1 MHQLFAGLGVLG
13 TKPGGKGSGA
23 TANEDVC
30 HPRTTSRTKPG
41 GDTRPEGEGPVA
53 KAPRLGRKPRGAMVA
68 AVGRSRETVG
78 LGCVTEDAAEPRL
91 IAICLSAIGWSPI
104 KSIPPSAGV
113 QSNPIWLDLLTEPEL
128 KRLSGSAQ
136 LLWRTPHTT
145 SAMLK
150 GKTKSTL
157 VMVCL
162 WIAIL
167 GDRELSLCLGD
178 GDVDSDVD
186 GEAGEAACTG
196 AVGRTNGTGR
206 HLALGRGVLPGRVGG
221 IVRM

>member
-68 AVGRSRETVG
+68 AVGRSGETIG

-91 IAICLSAIGWSPI
+91 IAICLSAIGWI

-113 QSNPIWLDLLTEPEL
+113 QSNRLEPEL

-145 SAMLK
+145 SPMLK

-167 GDRELSLCLGD
+167 GDREMSLCLGD

-196 AVGRTNGTGR
+196 AVGRTNCTGR